1 MLISCDGHLF
11 FDPGYHLFFGGK
23 KGGAILIWIMLF
35 VGANLHYLSRMHKT
49 LLYALSAPGKTF

>member
-23 KGGAILIWIMLF
+23 GGR
-35 VGANLHYLSRMHKT
+35 HPYLDHAFCGSKPP
-49 LLYALSAPGKTF
+49 LSVSYT